1 MEKKMVPYLVQRGTF
16 KKENYGTNKLAELI
30 NFDYMGSAEFE
41 FGALW
46 YSLER
51 ILQKLDEYTILKVK
65 EVKDIKGNTMLV
77 FGNKNKVKELIEVA
91 KGLAQ
96 DTYILKEYSGINS
109 YIKGD
114 RWIRDNF
121 WWDINNDFFI
131 FFEEGKET
139 LIKKALKNQ
148 KEQLITK
155 IEEQPEQKPEGHY
168 YTFIMSNTIEVFV
181 GANNVVEAVKNCV
194 ESHGK
199 LIKTAEG
206 IRPMFLVND
215 KSTLVER
222 LRSQGE
228 AKDIAKAMKGK
239 QIGEE
244 FLEKYSGRK
253 YILKHED
260 EKAILLSMVE

>member
-1 MEKKMVPYLVQRGTF
+1 
-16 KKENYGTNKLAELI
+16 
-30 NFDYMGSAEFE
+30 
-41 FGALW
+41 
-46 YSLER
+46 
-51 ILQKLDEYTILKVK
+51 
-65 EVKDIKGNTMLV
+65 
-77 FGNKNKVKELIEVA
+77 
-91 KGLAQ
+91 
-96 DTYILKEYSGINS
+96 
-109 YIKGD
+109 
-114 RWIRDNF
+114 
-121 WWDINNDFFI
+121 
-131 FFEEGKET
+131 
-139 LIKKALKNQ
+139 
-148 KEQLITK
+148 
-155 IEEQPEQKPEGHY
+155 
-168 YTFIMSNTIEVFV
+168 MSNTIEVFV

-253 YILKHED
+253 YIIKHED
-260 EKAILLSMVE
+260 EKAILLSMVG